1 MQIHQFQ
8 KSFNK
13 IIVDVQ
19 ILFIFFERGYQNR
32 ALFNPAGRSKIV
44 LIRRRQRDEKF
55 LKSFNAYK

>member
-13 IIVDVQ
+13 IIIDAQ
-19 ILFIFFERGYQNR
+19 ILFIFFEEGYQNH

-44 LIRRRQRDEKF
+44 LIRRRQRDEKV